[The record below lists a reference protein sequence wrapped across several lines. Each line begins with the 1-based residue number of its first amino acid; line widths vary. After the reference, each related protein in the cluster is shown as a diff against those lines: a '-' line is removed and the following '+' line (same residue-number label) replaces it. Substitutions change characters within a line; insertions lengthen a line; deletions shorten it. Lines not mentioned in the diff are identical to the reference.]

1 MQPCLQHFVA
11 GCATFGTFGASLV
24 VMNEHERRSGAL
36 WSVVPDDCAI
46 LFEREHMPMLRLATL
61 LVGSAEVGEDIVQ
74 DAFASVV
81 ERWGSLDNPGGYLRT
96 CVVNGSRM
104 VLRRRGVEQRVA
116 QERSPLAVEQPM
128 ALLELRDALGRLGE
142 RQRAVVVLRYFA
154 DLPDVEIAEVLDCR
168 PSTVRSLVRRALRVL
183 RKELE

>member
-1 MQPCLQHFVA
+1 M
-11 GCATFGTFGASLV
+11 
-24 VMNEHERRSGAL
+24 
-36 WSVVPDDCAI
+36 
-46 LFEREHMPMLRLATL
+46 
-61 LVGSAEVGEDIVQ
+61 
-74 DAFASVV
+74 
-81 ERWGSLDNPGGYLRT
+81 
-96 CVVNGSRM
+96 
-104 VLRRRGVEQRVA
+104 A

-154 DLPDVEIAEVLDCR
+154 DLPDVKIAEVLGCR

>member
-1 MQPCLQHFVA
+1 MDGRPCRNGEL
-11 GCATFGTFGASLV
+11 
-24 VMNEHERRSGAL
+24 RS
-36 WSVVPDDCAI
+36 VIPDDCTI
-46 LFEREHMPMLRLATL
+46 LFERERLPMLRLATL
-61 LVGSAEVGEDIVQ
+61 LVGSAEVGEEVVQ

-104 VLRRRGVEQRVA
+104 VLRRRAVEQRVVT
-116 QERSPLAVEQPM
+116 EHSLRAVEQPM
-128 ALLELRDALGRLGE
+128 ALVELRDALGRLGE
-142 RQRAVVVLRYFA
+142 RQRVAVVLRYFA
-154 DLPDVEIAEVLDCR
+154 DLSDLEIADMLGCR

>member
-24 VMNEHERRSGAL
+24 VMDEHERRSGAL
-36 WSVVPDDCAI
+36 WSVVSDDCAI

-61 LVGSAEVGEDIVQ
+61 LVGSAEVGEDVVQ

-116 QERSPLAVEQPM
+116 QERSLMAVEQPM

-142 RQRAVVVLRYFA
+142 RQRVVVVLRYFA
-154 DLPDVEIAEVLDCR
+154 DLPDVEIAEVLGCR